1 MKALSFQ
8 STQFDI
14 IDRNGQPWLQS
25 RQIANALGYV
35 DEKSINRI
43 YARNADEFT
52 DAMSCGV
59 KLTSKG
65 QQREVRIFSLRG
77 AHLIAMFSRTAVA
90 KEFRKWVLD
99 VLDKETHTQ
108 TQATPSILGRRWLIT
123 FDQEGKEHVRS
134 VPDDA
139 VVMTPSQL
147 LSWLADPERIAVNAD
162 ELFQFIAAASERLRR
177 MHGYQDVQLRRARE
191 AVYSRS

>member
-25 RQIANALGYV
+25 RQIASALGYV

-52 DAMSCGV
+52 DSMSCGV

-77 AHLIAMFSRTAVA
+77 AHLIAMFSRTKVA

-108 TQATPSILGRRWLIT
+108 TQATPS
-123 FDQEGKEHVRS
+123 
-134 VPDDA
+134 
-139 VVMTPSQL
+139 L
-147 LSWLADPERIAVNAD
+147 LDK
-162 ELFQFIAAASERLRR
+162 
-177 MHGYQDVQLRRARE
+177 
-191 AVYSRS
+191 